1 MRSAKLNARPIATE
15 KATIQM
21 FLLIL
26 IVVHFLVVFRTLIN
40 FYSRNL
46 SEVFLFFLLQ
56 SALDIRIKNNIKIIK
71 DREHI
76 SFKTIDQK

>member
-1 MRSAKLNARPIATE
+1 MRSAKLNARPTATE